1 MKQKYSKV
9 QVSYNLFF
17 YLINFILS
25 DTLWRTI
32 PLFLHEIILAKMK
45 EKVKKQLESL
55 HSSIDKEFRDLSN
68 LRNDLILAKDYPL
81 AREISR
87 LEERLHSLLVMTLN
101 EMEELTTDS
110 QKPRGNSFLHDN
122 VD

>member
-1 MKQKYSKV
+1 MK
-9 QVSYNLFF
+9 N
-17 YLINFILS
+17 NFK
-25 DTLWRTI
+25 T
-32 PLFLHEIILAKMK
+32 EMK

-55 HSSIDKEFRDLSN
+55 HSSLDKEFRDLSN

-101 EMEELTTDS
+101 EMEELSTDS